1 MKKHELNNLNT
12 YLIIALVIV
21 VGIGLYFTLSVPIT
35 KKEAAILIPP
45 REIQLTILGKDCED
59 CFDITS
65 AVDFLKQQ
73 PNINVTSTVEKTMEE
88 AAELTGKYGITRLP
102 ALLVTGNITNLTIPN
117 FNQKEDA
124 LTFDQAPPP
133 YYDVAEKRIKGKVTA
148 LTISAASCTNCFNI
162 SQIVDQLKSAG
173 IIISSEQTVDSTS
186 AEGKEL
192 IGKYKI
198 EKVPTIIFNK
208 EALEYD
214 VVSQVWS
221 QVGTEESDGKLVL
234 RFVNPPYVNTSTGKT
249 DGLVTM
255 TMLYD
260 KNCTECFNASVFKE
274 LFTQSFS
281 MQVEKEEMLDI
292 ESNKGKYLI
301 SKYNITAVPT
311 VVLSKEAGAYP
322 NLAQAWESV
331 GIAEKDGT
339 FTFRNVAL
347 LKSYFDQQGQSF
359 AYKNLSTGEILKGA
373 EEAEVADE
381 AEITPPES
389 ETEP

>member
-1 MKKHELNNLNT
+1 MKKHQLNNLNT

-35 KKEAAILIPP
+35 KKEAAVPIPP
-45 REIQLTILGKDCED
+45 REIQLTLLGTDCD
-59 CFDITS
+59 GCFDINT
-65 AVDFLKQQ
+65 AADFLKQQ
-73 PNINVTSTVEKTMEE
+73 PNINVTSTSEKTMEE
-88 AAELTGKYGITRLP
+88 AAELTSKYGITRLP

-124 LTFDQAPPP
+124 LTFDQVPPP

-173 IIISSEQTVDSTS
+173 IIISSERTIDSAS

-198 EKVPTIIFNK
+198 EKVPTILFSK
-208 EALEYD
+208 DALEYE

-221 QVGTEESDGKLVL
+221 QVGTEESDGRLVL
-234 RFVNPPYVNTSTGKT
+234 RFVNPPYVNISTGKT

-260 KNCTECFNASVFKE
+260 QTCTECFNASAYNE
-274 LFTQSFS
+274 LLTQSFS
-281 MQVEKEEMLDI
+281 MQVEKEEMLDV
-292 ESNKGKYLI
+292 ESNKGKYLLN
-301 SKYNITAVPT
+301 KYNITAVPT

-322 NLAQAWESV
+322 NLAQAWASV
-331 GIAEKDGT
+331 GTVEKDGS

-347 LKSYFDQQGQSF
+347 LKSYFDQQGQGF
-359 AYKNLSTGEILKGA
+359 AYKDLSTGEILKG
-373 EEAEVADE
+373 EEAAAEE

-389 ETEP
+389 ETES

>member
-1 MKKHELNNLNT
+1 MKKHQLNNLNT
-12 YLIIALVIV
+12 YLIIALVV
-21 VGIGLYFTLSVPIT
+21 VVAIGLYFTLSVPIA
-35 KKEAAILIPP
+35 KKEAVAPIPP
-45 REIQLTILGKDCED
+45 REIQLTILGTDCEG
-59 CFDITS
+59 CFDINT
-65 AVDFLKQQ
+65 AADFLKQQ
-73 PNINVTSTVEKTMEE
+73 PNINVTSTSEKTMEE
-88 AAELTGKYGITRLP
+88 ASELTSKYGITRLP

-124 LTFDQAPPP
+124 LTFDQVPPP

-148 LTISAASCTNCFNI
+148 LTISAESCTNCFNI

-173 IIISSEQTVDSTS
+173 IIISSERTIDSAS

-198 EKVPTIIFNK
+198 EKVPTILFNK
-208 EALEYD
+208 EALEYE

-221 QVGTEESDGKLVL
+221 QVGTEESDGRLVM
-234 RFVNPPYVNTSTGKT
+234 RSVNPPYVNISTGKT

-260 KNCTECFNASVFKE
+260 KTCTECFNTSVYKE

-281 MQVEKEEMLDI
+281 MHVEKEEMLDI

-301 SKYNITAVPT
+301 NKYNITAVPT
-311 VVLSKEAGAYP
+311 VVLSKDAGVYP

-331 GIAEKDGT
+331 GTAEKDGS

-347 LKSYFDQQGQSF
+347 LKGYFDQQGQSF
-359 AYKNLSTGEILKGA
+359 AYKDLSTGEILKGEESA
-373 EEAEVADE
+373 EE

-389 ETEP
+389 ETEN